1 MAGVLEFVSPMLYDI
16 EMMLPQ
22 NITDQMTE
30 LVTKLES
37 DQSIAADIKQRI
49 VKTVSSLHMAL
60 KFVRSYA
67 HNVVGRQRCK
77 FLQKKYQW
85 D

>member
-1 MAGVLEFVSPMLYDI
+1 MMAGVLEFVSPMLYDI

-30 LVTKLES
+30 LITKLES
-37 DQSIAADIKQRI
+37 DQSIADDIKQRI
-49 VKTVSSLHMAL
+49 VEAVSSLCMAGI

-67 HNVVGRQRCK
+67 HNTANFYK
-77 FLQKKYQW
+77 EKYQ
-85 D
+85 